1 MTFTDPETIFVAS
14 ACEYGVAVQGDV
26 SMATSI
32 MITGNRQYAPHVI
45 PGHDP
50 ESVEHTAVTFTDPET
65 IFVASACEYGV
76 AVQGDISMVIS
87 IMVTDDKQNAATV
100 IPGHDPESVK
110 HTPCLLQTLKQVL
123 GDVSMVT
130 GNRRKNY
137 FKACF
142 KTSRFACID
151 LRYVAPPLTA
161 FASVACIE
169 SITSMPRFLFLEFL
183 FTVFAIF

>member
-1 MTFTDPETIFVAS
+1 MQPHVIPGHDPESVEHTAMTFTDPETIFVAS
-14 ACEYGVAVQGDV
+14 ACEHGVAVQGDV
-26 SMATSI
+26 SM
-32 MITGNRQYAPHVI
+32 
-45 PGHDP
+45 
-50 ESVEHTAVTFTDPET
+50 
-65 IFVASACEYGV
+65 VAA
-76 AVQGDISMVIS
+76 
-87 IMVTDDKQNAATV
+87 
-100 IPGHDPESVK
+100 
-110 HTPCLLQTLKQVL
+110 
-123 GDVSMVT
+123 
-130 GNRRKNY
+130 NRRKTY

>member
-1 MTFTDPETIFVAS
+1 MPPHVIPGHDPESVEHTAMLFATDPETIFVAS

-32 MITGNRQYAPHVI
+32 MITG
-45 PGHDP
+45 D
-50 ESVEHTAVTFTDPET
+50 
-65 IFVASACEYGV
+65 
-76 AVQGDISMVIS
+76 
-87 IMVTDDKQNAATV
+87 
-100 IPGHDPESVK
+100 
-110 HTPCLLQTLKQVL
+110 
-123 GDVSMVT
+123 
-130 GNRRKNY
+130 RRKNY

>member
-1 MTFTDPETIFVAS
+1 MLFA
-14 ACEYGVAVQGDV
+14 
-26 SMATSI
+26 
-32 MITGNRQYAPHVI
+32 
-45 PGHDP
+45 
-50 ESVEHTAVTFTDPET
+50 TDPET

-76 AVQGDISMVIS
+76 AVQGDISMATS

-110 HTPCLLQTLKQVL
+110 HTPCLLQTLKQVQ
-123 GDVSMVT
+123 GDVSMATSIMAT
-130 GNRRKNY
+130 GDRRKNY